1 MDLITIIVPAYN
13 VEHYISKC
21 LESISAQTYKN
32 IEVLI
37 VNDGSTDATQAVI
50 DEWVRRDQRFKKILK
65 VNGGLSSARN
75 LALKYVNGDYIAFI
89 DSDDWLDVK
98 FIQSLYDL
106 IIKFQA
112 DIAACDAHM
121 VFENKKNRII
131 EEKVFF
137 SIFTQEDAIKEY
149 LTDAY
154 KCNEGVC
161 NKIYKKKLWENLE
174 FPNIMAHEDTGTTFK
189 LLSKSQRLVW
199 TSERLYFYLQRQ
211 GSITKSGFSDKSMCK
226 LDAINQIGEDISKNY
241 AHLYE
246 CYNNRKMGCA
256 LELLI
261 KLLISNDLEKYKKH
275 KIYLYET
282 IFELSDYKIKYK
294 KKYYFIVKLISIN
307 KNAFELMIKLSKNII
322 YKLFGY

>member
-21 LESISAQTYKN
+21 LKSISTQTYKN

-37 VNDGSTDATQAVI
+37 VNDGSTDGTQKII
-50 DEWVRRDQRFKKILK
+50 DEWSRRDQRFIKFSK

-75 LALKYVNGDYIAFI
+75 FALKYINGDYVTFI
-89 DSDDWLDVK
+89 DSDDWVDTR
-98 FIQSLYDL
+98 FIQTLYEL
-106 IIKFQA
+106 IIKHQA
-112 DIAACDAHM
+112 DIASCDAHM
-121 VFENKKNRII
+121 VFENRNIKII
-131 EEKVFF
+131 EEKLLI
-137 SIFTQEDAIKEY
+137 SIFSQDEAIKEY

-161 NKIYKKKLWENLE
+161 NKMYQKKLWENLK
-174 FPNIMAHEDTGTTFK
+174 FPNIMAHEDTETTFK
-189 LLSKSQRLVW
+189 LLSKSHRIVW
-199 TSERLYFYLQRQ
+199 TSEKLYFYLQRQ

-226 LDAINQIGEDISKNY
+226 LDALNHIGEDISKNY
-241 AHLYE
+241 AHLYKY
-246 CYNNRKMGCA
+246 YNNRKMGCA

-261 KLLISNDLEKYKKH
+261 KLQISGDLEKYAKH

-282 IFELSDYKIKYK
+282 IFELFNNKVKYK

-307 KNAFELMIKLSKNII
+307 KNAFELLIKLNKNIL
-322 YKLFGY
+322 YKLFRY